1 MVLRKR
7 KHISLKQLLSYYSPG
22 KQSQMA
28 YCLSFCTFFQV
39 TSSLP
44 KFFHALHETLASL
57 KKPFV
62 FAFKVSEKSS
72 FSLISQSF
80 PYNAK
85 TLYNNNCSKVKGGW
99 FFSKSARP
107 SVTILWYDLMLR
119 SFCRRLRRTIAT
131 RLCRHT
137 D

>member
-1 MVLRKR
+1 MVLRKW
-7 KHISLKQLLSYYSPG
+7 KQISLKQLLSYYSPG

-39 TSSLP
+39 MSSLP
-44 KFFHALHETLASL
+44 KFFHALRETLASL

-85 TLYNNNCSKVKGGW
+85 TLYNNNCSKVKGVG
-99 FFSKSARP
+99 SLVKVRAPR
-107 SVTILWYDLMLR
+107 LR
-119 SFCRRLRRTIAT
+119 SFGTI
-131 RLCRHT
+131 
-137 D
+137 